1 VDSATLPPSSGS
13 HRFGEDPDRRPGV
26 VVVFSGGAAAA
37 RAIVLEAGSVVLGR
51 GEGAGELA
59 DGRVSRRH
67 ALVALDGT
75 RWRVTDL
82 GSQNGTFVDGAAAA
96 AHLPTPL
103 DRVVRVGDSLVV
115 PCDDLRRLE
124 RLGIRSIEGFVRG
137 PAMQAVL
144 AEVHDAARASSTLHI
159 RGESGTG
166 KEGIAQAFH
175 RAGARAERPFVAVN
189 CAAIPH
195 AIAERL
201 LFGAKR
207 GAYSGADADAAGY
220 VEQADGGTLFL
231 DEIAELEPQ
240 VQAKLLRVLE
250 SHEVLPLG
258 ASRPRKVDFHLCS
271 ATNKDLRALVAA
283 GTLRE
288 DLYFRVGQPTVMLP
302 ALRNRPEEIPAL
314 IAQELAALSP
324 VPAVH
329 VSLVEQC
336 LLRPWPGNVRELLTE
351 IRAAARTAVRDRQRV
366 EARHLAA
373 TAGTLFGAAMPE
385 ARPAPGPPDARD
397 PPSGETPRKRMSR
410 DATEWRQ
417 RIEDALR
424 ANAGNVAATARALGL
439 HRTQLRRLVERHGI
453 AIDAIARHDDDDD
466 EE

>member
-1 VDSATLPPSSGS
+1 
-13 HRFGEDPDRRPGV
+13 

-37 RAIVLEAGSVVLGR
+37 GVIPLEAGSVVLGR
-51 GEGAGELA
+51 GEAAGELA

-67 ALVALDGT
+67 ALVALDGK

-82 GSQNGTFVDGAAAA
+82 GSQNGTFVDGVAAT
-96 AHLPTPL
+96 AHRPATL
-103 DRVVRVGDSLVV
+103 DRVIRVGDSLVI
-115 PCDDLRRLE
+115 PCDDLRQLD
-124 RLGIRSIEGFVRG
+124 RLGVHSVEGFVRG

-144 AEVHDAARASSTLHI
+144 AEVGDAARASSTLHI

-166 KEGIAQAFH
+166 KEGIAEAFH

-250 SHEVLPLG
+250 AREVLPLG

-271 ATNKDLRALVAA
+271 ATNKDLRALVALGA
-283 GTLRE
+283 LRE

-324 VPAVH
+324 APALH

-385 ARPAPGPPDARD
+385 ARPAPGPPDSRD
-397 PPSGETPRKRMSR
+397 TPSGDTPRKRMSR
-410 DATEWRQ
+410 DAVEWRQ
-417 RIEDALR
+417 RIEEALR
-424 ANAGNVAATARALGL
+424 TNAGNVAATARALGL

-453 AIDAIARHDDDDD
+453 AIDAIARPEDDDDDD
-466 EE
+466 EG

>member
-1 VDSATLPPSSGS
+1 
-13 HRFGEDPDRRPGV
+13 V
-26 VVVFSGGAAAA
+26 VVVFSGGAPTA
-37 RAIVLEAGSVVLGR
+37 RAIALDAGSVELGR
-51 GEGAGELA
+51 GEGAGEIA

-67 ALVALDGT
+67 AMVGFDGQ
-75 RWRVTDL
+75 RWLVTDL
-82 GSQNGTFVDGAAAA
+82 GSQNGTFVDGAPAT
-96 AHLPTPL
+96 AHGSTPV
-103 DRVVRVGDSLVV
+103 DRVIRVGDSLVV
-115 PCDDLRRLE
+115 PCGDVGPLE
-124 RLGIRSIEGFVRG
+124 RLGIRSIDGFVRG
-137 PAMQAVL
+137 PAMQQVL
-144 AEVHDAARASSTLHI
+144 AEVADAARAGSTLHI

-166 KEGIAQAFH
+166 KEGVAEAFH
-175 RAGARAERPFVAVN
+175 RAGARADRPFVAVN

-195 AIAERL
+195 AISERL

-207 GAYSGADADAAGY
+207 GAYSGADADAVGY

-258 ASRPRKVDFHLCS
+258 ASRPRKVDFALCS

-288 DLYFRVGQPTVMLP
+288 DLYFRVGQPTVTLP

-314 IAQELAALSP
+314 IAQALALLSTA
-324 VPAVH
+324 PAMH

-336 LLRPWPGNVRELLTE
+336 LLRPWPGNVRELFRE
-351 IRAAARTAVRDRQRV
+351 IHTAALAAPRDRPRV

-373 TAGTLFGAAMPE
+373 TAGTVFGGAMPE
-385 ARPAPGPPDARD
+385 ARPGPGQPPEPRDAGAAD
-397 PPSGETPRKRMSR
+397 APRKRMSR
-410 DATEWRQ
+410 DAAEWRQ

-453 AIDAIARHDDDDD
+453 AIAGLTGRDDDD
-466 EE
+466 EDGGDDG